1 MINAEVFHQLLQQP
15 SLLNECSE
23 ADVEMLAY
31 QYPWFGAAQL
41 LLAAKQKQLGLSSAD
56 QQLQKAA
63 LYFNQP
69 MWLEQQWKR
78 FVPVK
83 EAAATFSSPSVI
95 QELTTADLT
104 AIDETDAALDAEAL
118 LVVEDIREEQD
129 AVITDAVLDANVL
142 LEAEALKEEQDAVIT
157 DAILDANVLLEAE
170 AFKEEQHAVITDAVM
185 DAEAMVHAEDGKE
198 TDRISIESDISVAAE
213 ASLEADAAREQSPET
228 ETPTSS
234 KTENEPVFT
243 FEPFHTVDYFASQG
257 IKLREEK
264 MDNDQLGKQVK
275 SFTQWLRSMKKIYVE
290 EQKEL
295 DSSMEKEVVSI
306 ATESNQQTEV
316 ITETMAEVLVKQGKR
331 TQAIDLYRKLSLLHP
346 EKSVYFASR
355 IDELK
360 Q

>member
-1 MINAEVFHQLLQQP
+1 MINADVFHQLLQQP

-41 LLAAKQKQLGLSSAD
+41 LLAAKQKQQGGPTAD

-63 LYFNQP
+63 LHFNQP
-69 MWLEQQWKR
+69 MWLDQQLKR
-78 FVPVK
+78 FVQLKETVVPSTIPPVT
-83 EAAATFSSPSVI
+83 E
-95 QELTTADLT
+95 ELSTDELI
-104 AIDETDAALDAEAL
+104 AIDESDAVLDAEAL
-118 LVVEDIREEQD
+118 LVAEDFKEEQD
-129 AVITDAVLDANVL
+129 AVITDAVMDANVL
-142 LEAEALKEEQDAVIT
+142 LEAEALKEEQ
-157 DAILDANVLLEAE
+157 
-170 AFKEEQHAVITDAVM
+170 HAVITDSVM
-185 DAEAMVHAEDGKE
+185 NAEAMLNAEAGKE
-198 TDRISIESDISVAAE
+198 EERISTETDISFAAE
-213 ASLEADAAREQSPET
+213 ASIEAHNAIEQIPET
-228 ETPTSS
+228 EAPEPV

-264 MDNDQLGKQVK
+264 LENDQLTKQVK

-306 ATESNQQTEV
+306 ATESNQQTDV

>member
-1 MINAEVFHQLLQQP
+1 MINAEVFHRLLQQP

-23 ADVEMLAY
+23 ADLEMLAY
-31 QYPWFGAAQL
+31 QYPWFGTAQL
-41 LLAAKQKQLGLSSAD
+41 LLAAKQQQSGRTNAEK
-56 QQLQKAA
+56 QLQKAA
-63 LYFNQP
+63 LYFNEP
-69 MWLEQQWKR
+69 LWLQQQWKK
-78 FVPVK
+78 FTKAELVSAEQQVA
-83 EAAATFSSPSVI
+83 E
-95 QELTTADLT
+95 ELTIPEIIS
-104 AIDETDAALDAEAL
+104 IDENDAALDAEAL
-118 LVVEDIREEQD
+118 LVVEEMKDEQQ
-129 AVITDAVLDANVL
+129 AVITDAVLDAEAM
-142 LEAEALKEEQDAVIT
+142 LEVEAIKEEQ
-157 DAILDANVLLEAE
+157 E
-170 AFKEEQHAVITDAVM
+170 AVITDAVL
-185 DAEAMVHAEDGKE
+185 DAEA
-198 TDRISIESDISVAAE
+198 SITAE
-213 ASLEADAAREQSPET
+213 AAKEEELITQEADIELAAAAIIEADTAKE
-228 ETPTSS
+228 ELDSS
-234 KTENEPVFT
+234 KLKQETTAAPEKTEEKPVFT

-264 MDNDQLGKQVK
+264 LADDQLGKQVK

-306 ATESNQQTEV
+306 AIESNQQTEV

>member
-1 MINAEVFHQLLQQP
+1 MINAEVFHRLLQQP
-15 SLLNECSE
+15 FLLNECSE
-23 ADVEMLAY
+23 ADLEMLAY
-31 QYPWFGAAQL
+31 QYPWFGTAQL
-41 LLAAKQKQLGLSSAD
+41 LLAAKQKQSGRINAEK
-56 QQLQKAA
+56 QLQKAA
-63 LYFNQP
+63 LYFNEPLLLQ
-69 MWLEQQWKR
+69 QQWKK
-78 FVPVK
+78 FAITELVSAEKPVAD
-83 EAAATFSSPSVI
+83 E
-95 QELTTADLT
+95 ELTIPEIIS
-104 AIDETDAALDAEAL
+104 IDENDAALDAEAL
-118 LVVEDIREEQD
+118 LVVEEMKDEQ
-129 AVITDAVLDANVL
+129 
-142 LEAEALKEEQDAVIT
+142 Q
-157 DAILDANVLLEAE
+157 
-170 AFKEEQHAVITDAVM
+170 AVITDAVM
-185 DAEAMVHAEDGKE
+185 DAEAMLEVEAMKEEKDAVITDAVLDAEAMLHAEAAKDEAIITKE
-198 TDRISIESDISVAAE
+198 ADIESAAAASIEAE
-213 ASLEADAAREQSPET
+213 AAREEISQIKIQPEQ
-228 ETPTSS
+228 EEE
-234 KTENEPVFT
+234 KPVFT

-264 MDNDQLGKQVK
+264 LADDQLGKQVK